1 MSNILIIGVG
11 QIGFRYLE
19 GLSKA
24 KLDLD
29 ITVVDS
35 SELSLRSVKEHWLQ
49 VGAIRPHQKIR
60 WCQTLPK
67 ELDNVDLAIIATCSK
82 GRATLINEIAQ
93 VVSVRYWI
101 LEKVLAQ
108 SKQEL
113 DLIENATTN
122 AKGIWVNTPRRL
134 MAWHQQLKFKFC
146 NQGSLKVKKIGGLWG
161 LACNSI
167 HFIDLISWWTGESLL
182 SIDTSKLD
190 KIWLESKRRG
200 YFEVA
205 GEIFAKFSG
214 GTELL
219 LKSNPNLVEDTIHI
233 ELQNKNIWV
242 IDEGKGIA
250 FESKEDIL
258 NGRLELQSD
267 MTGPMVTKILTKGTC
282 ELPTLKK
289 SLDQH
294 TIFLDAMLQHWNHSN
309 KCNDKAVPI
318 T

>member
-19 GLSKA
+19 GLSKT

-35 SELSLRSVKEHWLQ
+35 SELSLRSANERWLQ
-49 VGAIRPHQKIR
+49 VGVTRPHQKIR

-67 ELDNVDLAIIATCSK
+67 EIDNVDLAIIATCSK
-82 GRATLINEIAQ
+82 GRATLINEIGNI
-93 VVSVRYWI
+93 VSVRYWI

-134 MAWHQQLKFKFC
+134 MAWHQKLKFKFC
-146 NQGSLKVKKIGGLWG
+146 NQGSLQVKKIGGLWG

-167 HFIDLISWWTGESLL
+167 HFIDLISWWTEETLL
-182 SIDTSKLD
+182 SIDTSRLD
-190 KIWLESKRRG
+190 KIWLESKRSG
-200 YFEVA
+200 YFEVT
-205 GEIFAKFSG
+205 GEILAKFSG
-214 GTELL
+214 RTELL
-219 LKSNPNLVEDTIHI
+219 LRSNPKLVEDTIHI
-233 ELQNKNIWV
+233 ELPNKNIWV

-250 FESKEDIL
+250 FETKEDIL
-258 NGRLELQSD
+258 NGRLELQSEI
-267 MTGPMVTKILTKGTC
+267 TGPMVTQILTKGTC

-289 SLDQH
+289 SLEQH
-294 TIFLDAMLQHWNHSN
+294 VIFLGAMLQHWNYSN
-309 KCNDKAVPI
+309 KCNVKVVPI

>member
-1 MSNILIIGVG
+1 MPNILIIGIG
-11 QIGFRYLE
+11 LIGFRYLE

-35 SELSLRSVKEHWLQ
+35 SELSLRSAKERWLQ
-49 VGAIRPHQKIR
+49 LVGIKTYHKIR

-67 ELDNVDLAIIATCSK
+67 EISNVDLAIIATCSK
-82 GRATLINEIAQ
+82 GRAVLIDEVAQ

-108 SKQEL
+108 SKHEL
-113 DLIENATTN
+113 DLIENATTS
-122 AKGIWVNTPRRL
+122 AEGIWVNTPRRL
-134 MAWHQQLKFKFC
+134 MVWHQQLKFKFC

-167 HFIDLISWWTGESLL
+167 HFIDLISWWTEESLL
-182 SIDTSKLD
+182 SINTNRLD
-190 KIWLESKRRG
+190 KIWLESKRPG
-200 YFEVA
+200 YSEVT

-214 GTELL
+214 GTELT
-219 LKSNPNLVEDTIHI
+219 LKSNLNLVEDNIHI
-233 ELQNKNIWV
+233 ELQNNNIW
-242 IDEGKGIA
+242 IINEAKGIA
-250 FESKEDIL
+250 FESKKDSL

-267 MTGPMVTKILTKGTC
+267 ITGPMITKILIKGTC

-294 TIFLDAMLQHWNHSN
+294 GIFLDAMLQHWNYSN
-309 KCNDKAVPI
+309 KCNDKLVPI